1 MKNPETTLIRAGT
14 PGQEFEV
21 RHPLNPNSHLWMR
34 PLGRLTGLQ
43 RVGVSL
49 ARVPPGKESFIY
61 HSHQHEEEFVYILAG
76 RGIAE
81 IDNEEFE
88 VGPGDFMG
96 FPAPSVA
103 HHLRNPFDVDLVYL
117 MGGEH
122 HDVEIADFPRLRKRL
137 IRDGADVAIVD
148 RAAIE
153 PLFK

>member
-21 RHPLNPNSHLWMR
+21 RHPLNPDSQLWMR

-81 IDNEEFE
+81 IE
-88 VGPGDFMG
+88 PGQQGRPVEREGDARDRDRRRNS
-96 FPAPSVA
+96 PPR
-103 HHLRNPFDVDLVYL
+103 HLEPFS
-117 MGGEH
+117 
-122 HDVEIADFPRLRKRL
+122 A
-137 IRDGADVAIVD
+137 
-148 RAAIE
+148 RAFAR
-153 PLFK
+153 

>member
-14 PGQEFEV
+14 PDQEFEV
-21 RHPLNPNSHLWMR
+21 RHPLNPKSHLWMR

-103 HHLRNPFDVDLVYL
+103 HHLRNPFDGDLVYL

-122 HDVEIADFPRLRKRL
+122 RDVEIADFPRLQKRL
-137 IRDGADVAIVD
+137 IRDGADVSIVD
-148 RAAIE
+148 HAAIE

>member
-1 MKNPETTLIRAGT
+1 MKNPETVLIRAGT
-14 PGQEFEV
+14 AGQEFEV
-21 RHPLNPNSHLWMR
+21 RHPLNANSQIWLR

-43 RVGVSL
+43 RTGVAL

-81 IDNEEFE
+81 IDDAEFE

-96 FPAPSVA
+96 FSTPSVA

-122 HDVEIADFPRLRKRL
+122 HEIEVADFPRLNKRL
-137 IRDGADVAIVD
+137 IRDGAAASIVD
-148 RAAIE
+148 RDAFE